1 MDDGKNHYKEE
12 SDRAD
17 QSEDEELSM
26 LSEDGEDE
34 MSEEVE
40 EVIKEER
47 GDLFDKYTVDAF
59 HVRREATLLALVKR
73 AFHQR
78 VIVFF
83 NEKKQCQRAHILFA
97 IFGLKSAE
105 VHGNMSQTE
114 RMAAIEKFQR
124 GEIDYLLATD
134 LVARGLDINGV
145 KTVLNFSFPTE
156 PKRYLH
162 RIGRTA
168 RAGSSGVAVTMCN
181 DEERKDLKKLSRK
194 LNQNLH
200 VYVMQNKIVK
210 EMHEFLQNTIDPILH
225 TIEVELQQDRELENA
240 YKEAQRAEN
249 MIKYKADIMSRPRAE
264 WHNSRKDKLTLQ
276 RESRKDL
283 THIKE
288 NFEKNLEHNKG
299 KNKKEREKKR
309 EVKAKEKEK
318 ELINKGGS
326 KFAADAETDR

>member
-1 MDDGKNHYKEE
+1 M
-12 SDRAD
+12 
-17 QSEDEELSM
+17 
-26 LSEDGEDE
+26 
-34 MSEEVE
+34 
-40 EVIKEER
+40 
-47 GDLFDKYTVDAF
+47 
-59 HVRREATLLALVKR
+59 
-73 AFHQR
+73 
-78 VIVFF
+78 
-83 NEKKQCQRAHILFA
+83 FA

-200 VYVMQNKIVK
+200 VYVM
-210 EMHEFLQNTIDPILH
+210 
-225 TIEVELQQDRELENA
+225 
-240 YKEAQRAEN
+240 
-249 MIKYKADIMSRPRAE
+249 
-264 WHNSRKDKLTLQ
+264 
-276 RESRKDL
+276 
-283 THIKE
+283 
-288 NFEKNLEHNKG
+288 
-299 KNKKEREKKR
+299 
-309 EVKAKEKEK
+309 
-318 ELINKGGS
+318 
-326 KFAADAETDR
+326 

>member
-1 MDDGKNHYKEE
+1 
-12 SDRAD
+12 
-17 QSEDEELSM
+17 
-26 LSEDGEDE
+26 
-34 MSEEVE
+34 
-40 EVIKEER
+40 
-47 GDLFDKYTVDAF
+47 
-59 HVRREATLLALVKR
+59 VKR

-210 EMHEFLQNTIDPILH
+210 EMHELLQNTIDPILH

-240 YKEAQRAEN
+240 YKEA
-249 MIKYKADIMSRPRAE
+249 
-264 WHNSRKDKLTLQ
+264 
-276 RESRKDL
+276 
-283 THIKE
+283 
-288 NFEKNLEHNKG
+288 
-299 KNKKEREKKR
+299 
-309 EVKAKEKEK
+309 
-318 ELINKGGS
+318 
-326 KFAADAETDR
+326 